1 MKERNGENSLTISEK
16 RRFEMIIYGYG
27 KPRLRE
33 CPDCGFWTRHE
44 FCPKCNKRVFVKA
57 PFNAIANII
66 DKVTLLKMEN
76 LALRTQRHPAGLIT
90 RPWASK
96 IYP

>member
-1 MKERNGENSLTISEK
+1 
-16 RRFEMIIYGYG
+16 MIIYGYG

-57 PFNAIANII
+57 PFNAIADNI
-66 DKVTLLKMEN
+66 DKYTLLAMEN
-76 LALRTQRHPAGLIT
+76 LALRTQRHPVRYGT
-90 RPWASK
+90 RPGANR